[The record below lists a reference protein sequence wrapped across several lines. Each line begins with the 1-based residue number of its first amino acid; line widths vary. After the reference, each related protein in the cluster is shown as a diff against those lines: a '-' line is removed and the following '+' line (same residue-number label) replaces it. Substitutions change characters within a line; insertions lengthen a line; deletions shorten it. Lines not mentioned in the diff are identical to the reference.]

1 MTNISTS
8 ASVLIPRPR
17 HEVFALATDSTNAS
31 LLRSRGPFA
40 GIPCPRRPRA
50 EKPVN
55 DYLHRPAEELY
66 DPEADPDEQH
76 NIADD
81 PEVRALKLDL
91 SFSMLCRDH
100 GRDASPCNFHSR
112 AVFRRFA
119 G

>member
-91 SFSMLCRDH
+91 R
-100 GRDASPCNFHSR
+100 SR
-112 AVFRRFA
+112 LEDWMTAQGDVHYSAELFYA
-119 G
+119 LP

>member
-17 HEVFALATDSTNAS
+17 HEVFALATDSANAS

-81 PEVRALKLDL
+81 TEVRALKLDL
-91 SFSMLCRDH
+91 RNRLEDWMTAQGDVHYSAELFYAL
-100 GRDASPCNFHSR
+100 P
-112 AVFRRFA
+112 
-119 G
+119 

>member
-1 MTNISTS
+1 VTNISTS

-91 SFSMLCRDH
+91 RNRLEDWMTAQGDVHYSAELFYAL
-100 GRDASPCNFHSR
+100 P
-112 AVFRRFA
+112 
-119 G
+119 

>member
-91 SFSMLCRDH
+91 RNRLEDWMTAQGDVHYSAELFYAL
-100 GRDASPCNFHSR
+100 P
-112 AVFRRFA
+112 
-119 G
+119 